1 MVKVWRNKNVKEGK
15 SKVKEKFLSAENTN
29 KRGKCTMASVALQN
43 YNIMR
48 LERAV
53 EVVGVHLLSTDLLQ
67 EKIQIMDLWR
77 VEWKCTYN
85 LSSFSSLRPF
95 GFYTN
100 ISY

>member
-1 MVKVWRNKNVKEGK
+1 MVKQDGKGVAKETVDIIMVKQAGKALSSKMVKVWRNKNVKEGK

-53 EVVGVHLLSTDLLQ
+53 EVVGVHLLSTD
-67 EKIQIMDLWR
+67 
-77 VEWKCTYN
+77 
-85 LSSFSSLRPF
+85 
-95 GFYTN
+95 
-100 ISY
+100 